1 MPPPRISPTRGDV
14 DTVIR
19 QGNWFDSAGLGVFIH
34 WDAASQAGW
43 EISWPMVGGV
53 FSLPH
58 GQDVTAQ
65 DYHALST
72 TFDPQQWDAR
82 AFARQ
87 LAACGARY
95 AVLTAKHHNGFAL
108 FDTHLS
114 DHSVMHSPYGR
125 DIVREF
131 TEALHAEG
139 LRVGLY
145 ISLSDWHHPDYPA
158 WRDDM
163 RPYVL
168 GVTPPRPDTQAWT
181 RYRAFL
187 HGQVR
192 ELLSNY
198 GRIDTLWFDGGWE
211 RTPDEWD
218 VDGLDTMIRQ
228 LQPDIMVNDRLPLHG
243 DYATPEQFVPSTPLD
258 GRWETCMTMN
268 ESWGYNP
275 SDTDYKSVAEILCT
289 LVEVR
294 SRGGNLLLNVS
305 PTGNGSLPTEQV
317 ERMTVVADW
326 MSRNGE
332 SVREVE
338 PGLEPWQFYGPSTRS
353 GPTTYAFLVM
363 HPVDKVT
370 IRGVRTSKVIAVREL
385 GSGREL
391 AWGARLPILEQLMPD
406 PVGELSITVPE
417 DVLDPYVTV
426 LVIEGD
432 QACSP
437 RDPEEERRMLSN
449 VLGRTPDAG
458 RLPQDG

>member
-1 MPPPRISPTRGDV
+1 MAPL
-14 DTVIR
+14 
-19 QGNWFDSAGLGVFIH
+19 QEHWFDSAGLGVFVH

-53 FSLPH
+53 FTLPH
-58 GQDVTAQ
+58 GQDVTAEE
-65 DYHALST
+65 YHALGK
-72 TFDPQQWDAR
+72 TFDPQRWDAR

-108 FDTHLS
+108 FDTRLS
-114 DHSVMHSPYGR
+114 DHSVMHAAYRR
-125 DIVREF
+125 DIVRDF
-131 TEALHAEG
+131 TDALRAEG

-145 ISLSDWHHPDYPA
+145 VSLSDWHHPDYPA
-158 WRDDM
+158 WQDDM

-168 GVTPPRPDTQAWT
+168 GVTPPRPDAQAWS

-187 HGQVR
+187 HGQVG

-198 GRIDTLWFDGGWE
+198 GQIDLLWFDGQWE
-211 RTPDEWD
+211 RSADEWD

-228 LQPDIMVNDRLPLHG
+228 LQPEIMVNDRLPLHG
-243 DYATPEQFVPSTPLD
+243 DYATPEQFVPSVPLG

-275 SDTDYKSVAEILCT
+275 TDTDYKSAAEILCT

-305 PTGNGSLPTEQV
+305 PTGDGSLPREQG
-317 ERMTVVADW
+317 ERMAIVAGW

-332 SVREVE
+332 SVRDVK

-353 GPTTYAFLVM
+353 RSKTYAFLVM
-363 HPVDKVT
+363 HPVGKVT
-370 IRGVRTSKVIAVREL
+370 LRGVRTSKVTAVREL
-385 GSGREL
+385 ASGREL
-391 AWGARLPILEQLMPD
+391 DWGARLPIFEQLVPD
-406 PVGELSITVPE
+406 PVGELTITVPE

-432 QACSP
+432 QACRP
-437 RDPEEERRMLSN
+437 RDPEEERQMFAT
-449 VLGRTPDAG
+449 VLGATPDAG
-458 RLPQDG
+458 RRRSDG